1 MSGFD
6 FAFTLFGLLLGL
18 SLTELFGG
26 FARALRRRRS
36 IRIGW
41 LSPLLAL
48 VMTVDLVSHWVA
60 AWSDREAIA
69 VTFPMLLFGTA
80 IAGLYYMAAALVVPD
95 EIEEWH
101 DLDSYFF
108 TQKRW
113 VVLAILLSNSLFV
126 AGEIIVHGNFFTN
139 ILPVLKVGLW
149 LGSGVALV
157 LARPRWLNVLLLL
170 WYLQLY
176 WIVPLL

>member
-69 VTFPMLLFGTA
+69 VTFPMLLFGTESPA
-80 IAGLYYMAAALVVPD
+80 Y
-95 EIEEWH
+95 
-101 DLDSYFF
+101 
-108 TQKRW
+108 
-113 VVLAILLSNSLFV
+113 
-126 AGEIIVHGNFFTN
+126 II
-139 ILPVLKVGLW
+139 W
-149 LGSGVALV
+149 
-157 LARPRWLNVLLLL
+157 
-170 WYLQLY
+170 QLRSCSPMRSKNGT
-176 WIVPLL
+176 I